1 MFPEIN
7 RIRKTS
13 TYISVF
19 RGLNRT
25 PNAAFSRV
33 SSNTSA
39 VFTEMTDMKNLCG
52 DDFPRLRTR
61 KPRSTLQGSMTVS
74 NTLIANGIRIRLLE
88 TEYLIVGNERYLFED
103 YDRAVAMHELTLYGN
118 RVVIMPEKYVFDLK
132 THEFTAIDF
141 SFSSQGV
148 SETELN
154 VAEFNEGNRKKSG
167 RTINFRDFSIEKV
180 DLDENGVPRPVN
192 YIYEKA
198 SGLES
203 YEKQTN
209 PANLDLTD
217 ETEAWQKEYFTKW
230 RTILIGETVEAQGET
245 PSGVYRCTDVMRK
258 NETIDGKEYQTNNG
272 LLRFVRIENYYVKI
286 SRNISRNDGTT
297 DNHFAGVKK
306 GDFVKISGMA
316 HAVKKPMVINPDVTP
331 QTYWAG
337 VDGVTTGHIDYPSGY
352 WGNYLDVLNGNTFK
366 VYYADENC
374 IVIKANIDR
383 SVPYTGA
390 MTIERVMPETD
401 SGMLLEVSNRLWACS
416 SANNEIYSCKQ
427 GDPTNWQ
434 AYGDGISTDSY
445 AATVGCEGD
454 FTGIARQN
462 DSVIFFKEN
471 WIIKLFGT
479 KPSNYTLTV
488 YNVPGVERGSE
499 KSVVWIN
506 GVLFYLSHMGVCQY
520 SPGSQPVVI
529 SKNVF
534 GDRKYKNGVAG
545 RHRNKYFLSVQN
557 ELDEWELFV
566 LDTDTGLWHKEDDT
580 QMTRCVTY
588 NNVLYWF
595 DENRKFTCADA
606 QNNLMPDS
614 AQAESSFEWAMETPN
629 LYDNDFGAKFISKI
643 QLAIRAGEDTEAT
656 VYAQF
661 RHEGAWHELKKLYFT
676 EQRRSMTGIPVRR
689 AAFLR
694 LRIEGEGEMEISGI
708 QIDFARGSEKGWQ
721 F

>member
-25 PNAAFSRV
+25 PNAGFSRV
-33 SSNTSA
+33 STNTSA

-61 KPRSTLQGSMTVS
+61 KPRSKVVQEGIISNVLFVGSEKVCLYYDGDLM
-74 NTLIANGIRIRLLE
+74 
-88 TEYLIVGNERYLFED
+88 VGDAYYPFYRFD
-103 YDRAVAMHELTLYGN
+103 SHAMHELTLYGN
-118 RVVIMPEKYVFDLK
+118 KVVIMPEKYVFDMN
-132 THEFTAIDF
+132 THEFTPIDF
-141 SFSSQGV
+141 SFTSQTV
-148 SETELN
+148 SETDLN
-154 VAEFNEGNRKKSG
+154 VAAFNSG
-167 RTINFRDFSIEKV
+167 PRNKRTLNFRDFSIEKV
-180 DLDENGVPRPVN
+180 DLDDNGVPRTVN

-203 YEKQTN
+203 YEKQTQ
-209 PANLDLTD
+209 PTPEIHD
-217 ETEAWQKEYFTKW
+217 EVEAWQQEYYTKW
-230 RTILIGETVEAQGET
+230 STIKIGETVEAQGET
-245 PSGVYRCTDVMRK
+245 PSGVYRCTDVMK
-258 NETIDGKEYQTNNG
+258 TEETIDGKHYSTDKG
-272 LLRFVRIENYYVKI
+272 LLKFVRIENYYVKI
-286 SRNISRNDGTT
+286 SRNDGTA
-297 DNHFAGVKK
+297 DNHFEGIKK
-306 GDFVKISGMA
+306 GDFVKISGMSHSVA
-316 HAVKKPMVINPDVTP
+316 DLYLDTEKTNPWENTD
-331 QTYWAG
+331 
-337 VDGVTTGHIDYPSGY
+337 

-366 VYYADENC
+366 VYYADNNC
-374 IVIKANIDR
+374 IVIKANIDK

-390 MTIERVMPETD
+390 MTIERLMPEIN
-401 SGMLLEVSNRLWACS
+401 SGMMLEVNNRLWACS

-445 AATVGCEGD
+445 AATVGCEGE

-471 WIIKLFGT
+471 WIIKLFGN
-479 KPSNYTLTV
+479 KPSNYALST
-488 YNVPGVERGSE
+488 YNVLGVERGSE
-499 KSVVWIN
+499 KSIVWIN

-520 SPGSQPVVI
+520 SPGSQPIVI

-534 GDRKYKNGVAG
+534 GDKKYKNGVAG
-545 RHRNKYFLSVQN
+545 RHRNKYFLSAQN
-557 ELDEWELFV
+557 EEDEWELFV

-595 DENRKFTCADA
+595 DEERAFTCADA
-606 QNNLMPDS
+606 QNNLMPS
-614 AQAESSFEWAMETPN
+614 AAQEESSFDWVMETPN

-643 QLAIRAGEDTEAT
+643 QLALEAGEDTEAT
-656 VYAQF
+656 VFAQF
-661 RHEGAWHELKKLYFT
+661 KHEGEWHELKKLHFL
-676 EQRRSMTGIPVRR
+676 EQRHSMIGIPVRR

-694 LRIEGEGEMEISGI
+694 LRIEGEGKMEISGI
-708 QIDFARGSEKGWQ
+708 QIDFARGSEKAWQ
-721 F
+721 Y

>member
-7 RIRKTS
+7 RIRKAS

-25 PNAAFSRV
+25 PNAGFSRV

-39 VFTEMTDMKNLCG
+39 VFTEMTDMENLCS
-52 DDFPRLRTR
+52 DDYPKLRTR
-61 KPRSTLQGSMTVS
+61 KPRSKVLRENVIS
-74 NTLIANGIRIRLLE
+74 NVLIAGGNTICLYYDGDLE
-88 TEYLIVGNERYLFED
+88 VGSELYRFYQF
-103 YDRAVAMHELTLYGN
+103 DRTAMHELTLYGN
-118 RVVIMPEKYVFDLK
+118 KVVIMPEKYVFDLK

-141 SFSSQGV
+141 SFSSQTV
-148 SETELN
+148 SASDLN
-154 VAEFNEGNRKKSG
+154 VAEFNSGGRK
-167 RTINFRDFSIEKV
+167 RDDLRHINFRDFSIEKV
-180 DLDENGVPRPVN
+180 DLDDNGVPRTVN

-203 YEKQTN
+203 YEKQTY
-209 PANLDLTD
+209 PASPTLDD
-217 ETEAWQKEYFTKW
+217 ETEAWQGEYYTKW
-230 RTILIGETVEAQGET
+230 STIRIGETVEAQGET

-258 NETIDGKEYQTNNG
+258 KETIGGKEYLTNNG
-272 LLRFVRIENYYVKI
+272 LLKFVRIENYYVKI
-286 SRNISRNDGTT
+286 SRNDGTAN
-297 DNHFAGVKK
+297 NHFEGLKK
-306 GDFVKISGMA
+306 GDFVKISGMT
-316 HAVKKPMVINPDVTP
+316 HAVKKPMVIDTNQPP
-331 QTYWAG
+331 TYWAD
-337 VDGVTTGHIDYPSGY
+337 VDGVTTGHTDYPSGF
-352 WGNYLDVLNGNTFK
+352 WGNYLEVLNGNTFK

-374 IVIKANIDR
+374 IVIKANIDK

-401 SGMLLEVSNRLWACS
+401 SGMMLEVNNRLWACS
-416 SANNEIYSCKQ
+416 SVNNEIYSCKQ

-445 AATVGCEGD
+445 AATLGCEGE

-479 KPSNYTLTV
+479 KPSNYTLTT
-488 YNVPGVERGSE
+488 YNVLGVERGSE

-529 SKNVF
+529 SQNVF
-534 GDRKYKNGVAG
+534 GERKYKNGVAG
-545 RHRNKYFLSVQN
+545 RHRNKYFLSAEN
-557 ELDEWELFV
+557 EFNEYELFV

-595 DENRKFTCADA
+595 DDEWFFTCADA
-606 QNNLMPDS
+606 QNNLMPDN
-614 AQAESSFEWAMETPN
+614 AQEESGFEWAMETPD

-643 QLAIRAGEDTEAT
+643 QLAIKAGEDTEAT

-661 RHEGAWHELKKLYFT
+661 KHEGAWHELRKLHFL
-676 EQRRSMTGIPVRR
+676 EQRHSMIGIPVRR

-708 QIDFARGSEKGWQ
+708 QIDFARGSEKAWQ
-721 F
+721 Y

>member
-61 KPRSTLQGSMTVS
+61 KPRSKKAEGGIIS
-74 NTLIANGIRIRLLE
+74 NVLFSGGDMIYLPNNG
-88 TEYLIVGNERYLFED
+88 YLKVGNSNYYFAQ
-103 YDRAVAMHELTLYGN
+103 YISHTTHELTLYGN

-132 THEFTAIDF
+132 THEFTAINF
-141 SFSSQGV
+141 SFASQGV

-154 VAEFNEGNRKKSG
+154 VAVFNSGGRK
-167 RTINFRDFSIEKV
+167 RDNFRHINFKDFSIEKV
-180 DLDENGVPRPVN
+180 DLDENGVPRTVN
-192 YIYEKA
+192 FIYEKA

-203 YEKQTN
+203 YEKQTQ
-209 PANLDLTD
+209 PTPEIHD
-217 ETEAWQKEYFTKW
+217 EVEAWQDEYYEKW
-230 RTILIGETVEAQGET
+230 ETIRIGETVEAQGET

-258 NETIDGKEYQTNNG
+258 TETIGGKEYQTNNG

-286 SRNISRNDGTT
+286 SRNDGTT
-297 DNHFAGVKK
+297 VNHFAGVKK
-306 GDFVKISGMA
+306 GDFVKISGME
-316 HAVKKPMVINPDVTP
+316 HSVPE
-331 QTYWAG
+331 
-337 VDGVTTGHIDYPSGY
+337 HIYLDPSTASPRREWESTD

-390 MTIERVMPETD
+390 MTIERVMPEID
-401 SGMLLEVSNRLWACS
+401 SGMMLEVSNRLWACS

-479 KPSNYTLTV
+479 KPSNYTLTA

-529 SKNVF
+529 SKTVF

-545 RHRNKYFLSVQN
+545 RHRNKYFLSAEN
-557 ELDEWELFV
+557 ELGEWELFV

-580 QMTRCVTY
+580 KMTRCVTY
-588 NNVLYWF
+588 NNALYWF
-595 DENRKFTCADA
+595 DKNLVFTCADA

-661 RHEGAWHELKKLYFT
+661 RYEGAWHELKKLYFT